1 MINSIS
7 ISLAMNFAFST
18 RYPWRIIKIYKNQCV
33 HENNK
38 KKNQGQDAS
47 LSTDSLECNFEKRW
61 TFAYNTSFISLSFVA
76 MAPSKVRWQ
85 SLYIFIL

>member
-1 MINSIS
+1 LPSQQGIHGGSS
-7 ISLAMNFAFST
+7 K
-18 RYPWRIIKIYKNQCV
+18 YIKTNVSMK
-33 HENNK
+33 K

-47 LSTDSLECNFEKRW
+47 LSTDSLESNFEKRW

-85 SLYIFIL
+85 NLYIFIL